1 MLTLV
6 DRQRTTFVN
15 IMESDEEG
23 GRRKKEE
30 KEERRRKEEGE
41 GGGRREEGGR
51 RRNDVDDI
59 DGDDI
64 RRYIIRHTGEIKRR
78 RVSIV

>member
-1 MLTLV
+1 M
-6 DRQRTTFVN
+6 
-15 IMESDEEG
+15 
-23 GRRKKEE
+23 
-30 KEERRRKEEGE
+30 RKE
-41 GGGRREEGGR
+41 GRGGR

>member
-1 MLTLV
+1 M
-6 DRQRTTFVN
+6 RK
-15 IMESDEEG
+15 EGEG
-23 GRRKKEE
+23 GRR
-30 KEERRRKEEGE
+30 RRRRGGGRRRGE

-64 RRYIIRHTGEIKRR
+64 RSYIVRHTGGDKKETSQYCLEDGFERFGPH
-78 RVSIV
+78 

>member
-1 MLTLV
+1 M
-6 DRQRTTFVN
+6 RK
-15 IMESDEEG
+15 EGEG
-23 GRRKKEE
+23 GRR
-30 KEERRRKEEGE
+30 RRRRGGGRRRGE

-78 RVSIV
+78 QVSIV